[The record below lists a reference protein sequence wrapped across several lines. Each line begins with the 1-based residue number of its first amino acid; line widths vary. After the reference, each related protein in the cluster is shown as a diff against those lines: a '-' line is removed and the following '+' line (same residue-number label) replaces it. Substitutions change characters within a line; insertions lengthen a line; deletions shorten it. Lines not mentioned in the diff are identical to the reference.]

1 MKELRISSVNGHIY
15 LKNTWWATSFFCAV
29 HLFGLRLI
37 KLKVFYHGMK
47 ETSTTKTVEKKY
59 KALKD
64 LENGMS
70 NKDVFEKY
78 GVPKNFVCT

>member
-1 MKELRISSVNGHIY
+1 
-15 LKNTWWATSFFCAV
+15 
-29 HLFGLRLI
+29 
-37 KLKVFYHGMK
+37 MK

-64 LENGMS
+64 LENGMK